1 MLHIF
6 KFLLVISFT
15 NAKLERMF
23 SIMLHVKTDWRN
35 GLNRLNGL
43 NGLNGL
49 NLDSLLC
56 IGEESQSIG
65 EFDPSNT
72 INLWF
77 NDKVG
82 CLTASQ
88 HLKNNKRLIR
98 MSMLTL
104 PR

>member
-23 SIMLHVKTDWRN
+23 SIMLYVKTDWRY
-35 GLNRLNGL
+35 GLNRQH
-43 NGLNGL
+43 
-49 NLDSLLC
+49 LDSLFC

-65 EFDPSNT
+65 EFDPNNA
-72 INLWF
+72 INLSF

-88 HLKNNKRLIR
+88 HSKNNKR
-98 MSMLTL
+98 
-104 PR
+104 